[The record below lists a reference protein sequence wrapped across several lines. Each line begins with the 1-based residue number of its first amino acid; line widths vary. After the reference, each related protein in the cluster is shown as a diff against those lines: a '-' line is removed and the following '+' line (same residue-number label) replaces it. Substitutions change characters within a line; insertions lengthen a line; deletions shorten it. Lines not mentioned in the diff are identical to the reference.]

1 MCRPREVDS
10 QDDDEI
16 YVKILKLINYF
27 HENIWLFQINKKI
40 GTHVGNMSLHTLDR
54 NLEVFH

>member
-40 GTHVGNMSLHTLDR
+40 ETHVGGMSFHTLDR